1 MKGRLYLFLAAVLA
15 GGAAGACRQASTR
28 TAALSASTPPPPAS
42 IDRAALAARV
52 REELL
57 HAWRGYERHAWGHDE
72 LRPVSRTA
80 HDWHAEPLL
89 MTPVDSLD
97 TLILMGLR
105 QEAEKAKALILEKLS
120 FDKDVSVKNF
130 EITIRILGGLLSG
143 FQMTGDLLFAPEE
156 TLDLERV
163 VFNTEAHPLRR
174 TW

>member
-1 MKGRLYLFLAAVLA
+1 
-15 GGAAGACRQASTR
+15 
-28 TAALSASTPPPPAS
+28 
-42 IDRAALAARV
+42 
-52 REELL
+52 
-57 HAWRGYERHAWGHDE
+57 
-72 LRPVSRTA
+72 
-80 HDWHAEPLL
+80 